1 MSGQEKYRL
10 ARNLKEGM
18 EVRDTE
24 GVWWEITDILDVEA
38 AGLRVIR
45 AAFVDGTFAPYG
57 PKDQVMSR

>member
-1 MSGQEKYRL
+1 MTGRELYRL

-18 EVRDTE
+18 EVRDLD

-45 AAFVDGTFAPYG
+45 TTFSDGTHAPYG
-57 PKDQVMSR
+57 PKDRVMSR